1 MRKAIPFL
9 ILILLLG
16 CENRDINEGEQFRP
30 REVHD
35 SFNAVT
41 FSTVNVDGIEYLML
55 ERDNNNPH
63 EGFGFMAF
71 RANRMI
77 EKQDSLLA
85 HMKTI
90 GEMQSKMYARLFGV
104 NEEEGTALYE
114 QLFNVYLQ
122 AQQEELTTLEE
133 TTGKAE
139 E

>member
-1 MRKAIPFL
+1 MKKVIPVL
-9 ILILLLG
+9 LLVALLG

-35 SFNAVT
+35 SFNNVS
-41 FSTVNVDGIEYLML
+41 FSKVNVDGIEYLML

-90 GEMQSKMYARLFGV
+90 GEMQSKMYARLFNV
-104 NEEEGTALYE
+104 SEEEGNAVYNE
-114 QLFNVYLQ
+114 LFDVYLE
-122 AQQEELTTLEE
+122 AQQQELTILEE